1 MAGVSGKITA
11 NVAGGKPGMVSYV
24 VGGSR
29 QSLPAVSEE
38 EETIPTGSAV
48 RIRRVVN
55 NTAYVVRVE
64 DSEESLRILLL
75 EDDSCMAA
83 LLSQGLRAGFAL
95 LNIVTARTIAEAQVL
110 IAEFRFDLFI
120 MDIVL
125 PDGSGID
132 FLCDLLTT
140 QSDVTTVLMTSSPTL
155 ELRRKAADLG
165 VRHFLTKPFKPETLF
180 NIIWHTLA
188 SEQRSEQ
195 AGETFFSGAL
205 TRLTVLDII
214 QLKCLNGAT
223 QAIEFVG
230 DQEHGRI
237 YIDRDEWLM
246 TPQTV
251 NAVNLPAMNA
261 MNFPAAILQPPFF
274 DRARPAA
281 MDYGAIGA
289 TIGHEISHS
298 FDDQGALFDESGRL
312 SNWWTPADSAHFTA
326 AGERL
331 AAQYSAYRPFPDLAL
346 NGRQVLSENIADV
359 AGLATAFD
367 AFERSGERAA
377 APVVAGFTPEQQFL
391 LSYAQSWL
399 EKVREPALRQSIL
412 TDSHAPAAY
421 RTLTV
426 RNLDAWYTAFGVKPG
441 QRLHLSPEERARI
454 W

>member
-1 MAGVSGKITA
+1 MPACLQTIDPYAGSCDSEIAV
-11 NVAGGKPGMVSYV
+11 VAGDMEDLGD
-24 VGGSR
+24 
-29 QSLPAVSEE
+29 
-38 EETIPTGSAV
+38 
-48 RIRRVVN
+48 
-55 NTAYVVRVE
+55 

-230 DQEHGRI
+230 GEKHGRV
-237 YIDRDEWLM
+237 Y
-246 TPQTV
+246 V
-251 NAVNLPAMNA
+251 N
-261 MNFPAAILQPPFF
+261 
-274 DRARPAA
+274 R
-281 MDYGAIGA
+281 
-289 TIGHEISHS
+289 
-298 FDDQGALFDESGRL
+298 
-312 SNWWTPADSAHFTA
+312 
-326 AGERL
+326 GEL
-331 AAQYSAYRPFPDLAL
+331 VHA
-346 NGRQVLSENIADV
+346 ET
-359 AGLATAFD
+359 ATAEGVE
-367 AFERSGERAA
+367 ALGEILKWRGGW
-377 APVVAGFTPEQQFL
+377 VAEVPE
-391 LSYAQSWL
+391 YA
-399 EKVREPALRQSIL
+399 EPAQTIFGHWQTMLLEAAHQ
-412 TDSHAPAAY
+412 TDFSKEP
-421 RTLTV
+421 
-426 RNLDAWYTAFGVKPG
+426 
-441 QRLHLSPEERARI
+441 
-454 W
+454 